1 MEAGMDIKCIL
12 QKAVMSQ
19 NLTEDEAYDAA
30 LEIMNGTVTSAQIA
44 GLLIALRMKGE
55 TIDEITG
62 FARAMRAK
70 AHRIDCPDDYL
81 VDTCGTGGDQKGTF
95 NISTVSALVAAGAGC
110 RVAKH
115 GNRSVSSRCGSADLL
130 ACLGVNIECS
140 VEHVED
146 CLRGI
151 GIGFLFAPLFHVSM
165 AHVLGPRREMSVRT
179 IFNILGPLS
188 NPAGARRQLIGVY
201 DPSLLVPLAS
211 VLLRLGAEHAMIV
224 HGEDGLDEISLSG
237 PTSVSELKSGDIAS
251 YTIVPE
257 DLGFQ
262 RADLTAIS
270 GDNPRHNAET
280 ATAILEKERGPR
292 RDITLLNAGA
302 AIYISGRAGSIQH
315 GIQLAARSI
324 DSGSAM
330 AKLEALRHM
339 TAGGSNERA

>member
-1 MEAGMDIKCIL
+1 MDIKCIL

-19 NLTEDEAYDAA
+19 NLTEDEAYEAA

-62 FARAMRAK
+62 FARAMRVK
-70 AHRIDCPDDYL
+70 ARRLDCPDEYL
-81 VDTCGTGGDQKGTF
+81 IDTCGTGGDQRGTF

-151 GIGFLFAPLFHVSM
+151 GIGFLFAPIFHVSM
-165 AHVLGPRREMSVRT
+165 AHAMGPRREMGVRT
-179 IFNILGPLS
+179 IYNILGPLS

-201 DPSLLVPLAS
+201 DASLLMPLAS
-211 VLLRLGAEHAMIV
+211 VLVRLGAEHAMVV

-237 PTSVSELKSGDIAS
+237 PTNVCEIKNGGVAS
-251 YTIVPE
+251 YTITPE
-257 DLGFQ
+257 DFGLRQTDMVTIAGDGPA
-262 RADLTAIS
+262 RNADIAM
-270 GDNPRHNAET
+270 
-280 ATAILEKERGPR
+280 AILEKEHGPQ

-302 AIYISGRAGSIQH
+302 AIYISGRAGSILR
-315 GIQLAARSI
+315 GIQLATRSI
-324 DSGSAM
+324 DSGSAL
-330 AKLEALRHM
+330 AKLDALRHM
-339 TAGGSNERA
+339 TAGGSNEHA